1 MPDLVPSFYER
12 DIENHKL
19 KFKKSIEAR
28 MLDKIRMKKVHYQE
42 FGRNT
47 LGPPKASSLSVSKK
61 NPTILAAKSVKVIKD
76 LSALARKPSR
86 GSAPNFSN
94 QDYNY
99 NGN

>member
-1 MPDLVPSFYER
+1 
-12 DIENHKL
+12 
-19 KFKKSIEAR
+19 